1 MRRTTKGG
9 PGLSRRQ
16 WIALLT
22 IELFACATLPILLW
36 GVFVDPTPPD
46 FSAILNRPTQPDIET
61 SPTATAQPPAATDP
75 PPTPTKLPIVLIA
88 TSQPTDTATPLT
100 SVSAQVSA
108 NGSGLNLRAG
118 PDQAQPIITTLLPL
132 TLITIVGRSADGAWL
147 MVVAPPGNKGW
158 VSSEFVEVSASLDA
172 IPVTAATVE
181 AVTTTPIASPALAE
195 THTPTPAPPSPA
207 DSGDYPYIIGITDH
221 ARQIFLVGQQ
231 LGNRAKV
238 FSKVGDSIT
247 VNENFLIPFGIG
259 DYNLGEYAYLQA
271 VIDYFSAATART
283 GNSFANISLSADPG
297 WSSWTA
303 INGYAADE
311 SICLPGEMP
320 IACELRMVKP
330 SVALIML
337 GTNDVPDTDNV
348 SPSAYERQV
357 RTVIETTINM
367 GVIPVISTLPEFHRP
382 SGYRVA
388 LFNEAILKL
397 ADEYDIPLWNYWAAL
412 QNLPNDG
419 LSSDGVHPSV
429 APTSATD
436 FSPEGLKY
444 GMNMRNLTAL
454 QALDAVWRYVLR

>member
-1 MRRTTKGG
+1 M
-9 PGLSRRQ
+9 
-16 WIALLT
+16 
-22 IELFACATLPILLW
+22 
-36 GVFVDPTPPD
+36 
-46 FSAILNRPTQPDIET
+46 
-61 SPTATAQPPAATDP
+61 
-75 PPTPTKLPIVLIA
+75 
-88 TSQPTDTATPLT
+88 
-100 SVSAQVSA
+100 
-108 NGSGLNLRAG
+108 
-118 PDQAQPIITTLLPL
+118 
-132 TLITIVGRSADGAWL
+132 
-147 MVVAPPGNKGW
+147 
-158 VSSEFVEVSASLDA
+158 
-172 IPVTAATVE
+172 
-181 AVTTTPIASPALAE
+181 
-195 THTPTPAPPSPA
+195 PPSPA
-207 DSGDYPYIIGITDH
+207 DSGDYPYITGITEH
-221 ARQIFLVGQQ
+221 AREIFLTGQQ
-231 LGNRAKV
+231 LGSRANV

-259 DYNLGEYAYLQA
+259 NYNLGEYAYLQA
-271 VIDYFSAATART
+271 VIDYFSVATART

-348 SPSAYERQV
+348 TPSAYERQM
-357 RTVIETTINM
+357 RKVIETTINM

-382 SGYRVA
+382 SGYRAA
-388 LFNEAILKL
+388 LFNEAVVKL

-429 APTSATD
+429 ASTSATD